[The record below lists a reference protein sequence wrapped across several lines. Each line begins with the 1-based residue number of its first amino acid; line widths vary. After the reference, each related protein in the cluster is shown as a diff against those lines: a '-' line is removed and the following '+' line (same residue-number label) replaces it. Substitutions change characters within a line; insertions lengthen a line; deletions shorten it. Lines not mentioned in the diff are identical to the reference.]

1 MPGKFT
7 KVLKSQ
13 IEYEKTTF
21 NMPCQVDDE
30 SVEVEWFHGDV
41 QITPEHPHFEKFEF
55 IDEGRER
62 IIRIK
67 DCPIEFHKTDWK
79 STTEC
84 DSTECTLRVRP
95 MPTFSDQITD
105 VEVHTGQEA
114 VFSCSVD
121 DGEAPFAWFLNGE
134 KLTENEKY
142 SFKSEKATVK
152 QLTIKDCQ
160 LIDDG
165 SVSIQMVPTWG
176 PSSNAK
182 LTVIGKGIKNIFS
195 NHQIAPRSFFKNLV
209 K

>member
-1 MPGKFT
+1 
-7 KVLKSQ
+7 
-13 IEYEKTTF
+13 
-21 NMPCQVDDE
+21 
-30 SVEVEWFHGDV
+30 
-41 QITPEHPHFEKFEF
+41 
-55 IDEGRER
+55 
-62 IIRIK
+62 
-67 DCPIEFHKTDWK
+67 
-79 STTEC
+79 
-84 DSTECTLRVRP
+84 

-182 LTVIGKGIKNIFS
+182 LTVIDGDGLGLGDGDDADGKGLGYGKGR
-195 NHQIAPRSFFKNLV
+195 PRITNKDDLTQ
-209 K
+209 